1 MKIFMNRGEIWRIN
15 LDPTVGAEI
24 QKTRPAI
31 IIINDDNLGIL
42 PLRVII
48 PLTDWKDRYAAAP
61 WMVQVR
67 GDETNNLS
75 KDSAA
80 DCFQVR
86 SVSINR
92 FIKKIG
98 KVDSVIIANIEIA
111 LMKVLKIDS

>member
-1 MKIFMNRGEIWRIN
+1 MNRGEIWRIN

-31 IIINDDNLGIL
+31 IINDDNLGIL

-48 PLTDWKDRYAAAP
+48 PLTDWKDRYVVAP

-67 GDETNNLS
+67 SDETNNLS

-92 FIKKIG
+92 FVKKIG
-98 KVDSVIIANIEIA
+98 EVDGVVIAAIEIS

>member
-1 MKIFMNRGEIWRIN
+1 MNRGEIWRIN

-24 QKTRPAI
+24 QKTRPV

-48 PLTDWKDRYAAAP
+48 PLTDWKDRYAVAP
-61 WMVQVR
+61 WMVQVHR
-67 GDETNNLS
+67 DDTNNLS
-75 KDSAA
+75 KDSSA

-92 FIKKIG
+92 FVKKIG
-98 KVDSVIIANIEIA
+98 EVDGFVIAKIEIA
-111 LMKVLKIDS
+111 LVKVLKIDS